1 MIEFQQVTKAYQVAG
16 REIPALH
23 STDLTIEAG
32 QVFGIIGH
40 SGAGKST
47 LLRLI
52 NRLEEPSSGR
62 IRVNGE
68 DVTAL
73 DAAGLRRFRQR
84 VGMIFQH
91 FNLLSSATVADNVAL
106 PLRLA
111 GELDRGQ
118 INQRVRALLERVGL
132 SDHANKYPAQL
143 SGGQQQRVAIAR
155 ALAMSPKIM
164 LFDEPTSA
172 LDPEM
177 VNEVLDVMA
186 SLAKEGMTMVIVTH
200 EMAFAKEVGNRLLF
214 MDSGQVLEAG
224 SPEEIFSNPKCHRIK
239 DFLSKV
245 L

>member
-1 MIEFQQVTKAYQVAG
+1 MIQLSHVSKRYLSGPSDYVALRDVSFTVAKGEMVFVT
-16 REIPALH
+16 
-23 STDLTIEAG
+23 
-32 QVFGIIGH
+32 GH

-84 VGMIFQH
+84 VGLIFQH

-132 SDHANKYPAQL
+132 SDHATSTRRSCPAARS
-143 SGGQQQRVAIAR
+143 SG
-155 ALAMSPKIM
+155 
-164 LFDEPTSA
+164 SA
-172 LDPEM
+172 LPAPCPPSRAYCCATRPPAPSTPTPP
-177 VNEVLDVMA
+177 VRCCSCWRRSIRN
-186 SLAKEGMTMVIVTH
+186 
-200 EMAFAKEVGNRLLF
+200 
-214 MDSGQVLEAG
+214 
-224 SPEEIFSNPKCHRIK
+224 
-239 DFLSKV
+239 
-245 L
+245 